1 MRVDTLTAGVS
12 VPLRKVPN
20 PALEAAEKAEQMRRP
35 LPGTLKDDEASAGA
49 GEEGA
54 EVEEAW
60 KHSHVSTCVTPVSS
74 VKSVCARVH
83 VCMCVISRS
92 SVGLTVTSTSNKSR
106 GWGVVLLRATP

>member
-1 MRVDTLTAGVS
+1 MRVDTLTTGVS
-12 VPLRKVPN
+12 VPLGKVPN
-20 PALEAAEKAEQMRRP
+20 PALEAAEKAEQVRRP

-74 VKSVCARVH
+74 VKSVCVHVH
-83 VCMCVISRS
+83 VCDIQVICGAHSDLHQQQEQR
-92 SVGLTVTSTSNKSR
+92 VGS
-106 GWGVVLLRATP
+106 GFF

>member
-1 MRVDTLTAGVS
+1 M
-12 VPLRKVPN
+12 PLGKVPN
-20 PALEAAEKAEQMRRP
+20 PALEAAEKAEQVRRP

-74 VKSVCARVH
+74 VKSVCVHVH

-106 GWGVVLLRATP
+106 GWGVGSSKSHPLDGRS

>member
-1 MRVDTLTAGVS
+1 M
-12 VPLRKVPN
+12 PLGEVPN
-20 PALEAAEKAEQMRRP
+20 PALEAAEKAKQTRRP
-35 LPGTLKDDEASAGA
+35 LLGTLKDDEAIAGA

-60 KHSHVSTCVTPVSS
+60 GHSHVSTCVTTVSS
-74 VKSVCARVH
+74 VKSVCAHVR

-106 GWGVVLLRATP
+106 GWGVSSSKSHPLDGKS